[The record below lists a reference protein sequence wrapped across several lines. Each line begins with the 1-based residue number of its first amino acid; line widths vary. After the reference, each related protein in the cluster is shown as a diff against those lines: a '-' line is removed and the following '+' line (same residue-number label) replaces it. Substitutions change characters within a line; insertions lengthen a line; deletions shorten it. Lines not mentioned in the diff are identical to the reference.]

1 MNAYNIKLFI
11 QTSWNFPAR
20 GKIPPPFSRKSN
32 VQCEVPCFMVSN
44 SGLLIL
50 QVSDML
56 ISGTY
61 ITVIYVPANFNKPIH
76 QRKANTCP
84 ILIFHNI
91 YSPFQR
97 FCRVIKRKLKFVS
110 YKPRLNCDQ
119 KYKYRKYIV
128 YIQKIVQI

>member
-1 MNAYNIKLFI
+1 
-11 QTSWNFPAR
+11 
-20 GKIPPPFSRKSN
+20 
-32 VQCEVPCFMVSN
+32 
-44 SGLLIL
+44 
-50 QVSDML
+50 ML

-91 YSPFQR
+91 YSPFQKTR
-97 FCRVIKRKLKFVS
+97 NFCREIKRKLKFVS

-128 YIQKIVQI
+128 YIQKNSADLAGKQKKIKVCIRKFGLNASVASLQTIKLYLYHIVF